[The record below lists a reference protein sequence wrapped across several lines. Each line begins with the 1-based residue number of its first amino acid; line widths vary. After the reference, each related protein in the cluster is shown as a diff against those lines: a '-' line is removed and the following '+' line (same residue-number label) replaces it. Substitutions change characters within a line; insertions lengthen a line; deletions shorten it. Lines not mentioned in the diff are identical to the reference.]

1 MNSFFGR
8 LKLSHWTYL
17 LKYRDILVKGKGVDM
32 NAPVQ
37 MNPQAELDQALLV
50 ENTQPAAKSGLALD
64 KKRYMW
70 MISPS
75 LPVIG
80 IGILLGYQFSP
91 KPIKKIFALGGPIVL
106 HIIIPT
112 IDTIV
117 GKDKNNPTAEDIKLL
132 EKDPYYSRL
141 VKSFIPLQYIANVYA
156 CYLVSRKNTSLLDKI
171 LLGISMGAINGIA
184 INTAH
189 ELSHKTDRIDHI
201 LSHLAL
207 VPSGYNHFR
216 IEHPYGHHKRAATPE
231 DPASSQMGETFYEFL
246 PRTVIGSFKS
256 AIEIETRRL
265 KRKGLGFWNKENELL
280 QGFGMSAAFHSSML
294 GIFGLATLPYLI
306 AQSAYSISLFEI
318 INYIEHYGLLR
329 QKDENG
335 KYERTM
341 PEHSWNNN
349 NIVTNLFLYQL
360 QRHSDH
366 HAYPTRP
373 FQALRHFDEA
383 PELPSGY
390 ASMLLPALIP
400 PIWFKMM
407 DKRVFEHY
415 QGDLNKA
422 NIYPKRR
429 AKIFKKF
436 AVIDKLLNRDKV
448 ES

>member
-1 MNSFFGR
+1 MS
-8 LKLSHWTYL
+8 
-17 LKYRDILVKGKGVDM
+17 IV

-37 MNPQAELDQALLV
+37 LQDQQIQEIMV
-50 ENTQPAAKSGLALD
+50 KSGLALD
-64 KKRYMW
+64 KKRYLW
-70 MISPS
+70 AISPA

-106 HIIIPT
+106 HVIIPT
-112 IDTIV
+112 IDTLV
-117 GKDKNNPTAEDIKLL
+117 GKDKNNPSAEDIKLL
-132 EKDPYYSRL
+132 ENDPYYARL
-141 VKSFIPLQYIANVYA
+141 VKSFIPLQYIANIYA
-156 CYLVSRKNTSLLDKI
+156 CYIVSRKSTSLLDKI

-189 ELSHKTDRIDHI
+189 ELSHKSNRLDHI

-256 AIEIETRRL
+256 AIEIETQRL
-265 KRKGLGFWNKENELL
+265 KRKGLKFWSKDNELL
-280 QGFGMSAAFHSSML
+280 QGWGMSAAFHSAMVA
-294 GIFGLATLPYLI
+294 IFGTATLPYLI
-306 AQSAYSISLFEI
+306 TQSAYSISLFEI

-400 PIWFKMM
+400 PMWFKMM
-407 DKRVFEHY
+407 DKRVFDHY
-415 QGDLNKA
+415 KGDLNKA
-422 NIYPKRR
+422 NIFPKRR

-436 AVIDKLLNRDKV
+436 GLVDKLFKQENV
-448 ES
+448 

>member
-50 ENTQPAAKSGLALD
+50 ENTQPTAKSGLALD

>member
-91 KPIKKIFALGGPIVL
+91 KPIKKIFVLGGPIVL

-156 CYLVSRKNTSLLDKI
+156 CYLVSRKDTSLLDKI

-407 DKRVFEHY
+407 DKQVFEHY

-436 AVIDKLLNRDKV
+436 TVIDKLLNRDKV

>member
-1 MNSFFGR
+1 
-8 LKLSHWTYL
+8 
-17 LKYRDILVKGKGVDM
+17 M
-32 NAPVQ
+32 NAPVKMPEQ
-37 MNPQAELDQALLV
+37 QSGEPIK
-50 ENTQPAAKSGLALD
+50 KSGLALD
-64 KKRYMW
+64 KKRYLW
-70 MISPS
+70 AISPS

-80 IGILLGYQFSP
+80 IGILAGYQFAP
-91 KPIKKIFALGGPIVL
+91 KPLKKVFALGGPIVL
-106 HIIIPT
+106 HIIIPA
-112 IDTIV
+112 IDTLV
-117 GKDKNNPTAEDIKLL
+117 GKDNNNPTAEDIQLL
-132 EKDPYYSRL
+132 EQDPYYARL
-141 VKSFIPLQYIANVYA
+141 VKTFIPLQYMANVYA
-156 CYLVSRKNTSLLDKI
+156 CWLTSRDTTSWLDKV

-189 ELSHKTDRIDHI
+189 ELSHKANRIDHI

-231 DPASSQMGETFYEFL
+231 DPASSKMGETFYEFL

-256 AIEIETRRL
+256 AIEIETQRL
-265 KRKGLGFWNKENELL
+265 KRKGLSFWSKDNELL
-280 QGFGMSAAFHSSML
+280 QGWGMSVGFHASML
-294 GIFGLATLPYLI
+294 KLFGTKILPYQF
-306 AQSAYSISLFEI
+306 AQSLYSIGLFEI

-329 QKDENG
+329 QKDQNG

-390 ASMLLPALIP
+390 ASMLLPAMIP
-400 PIWFKMM
+400 PLWFKMM

-429 AKIFKKF
+429 KVIFKKF
-436 AVIDKLLNRDKV
+436 GAIDKLLNKA

>member
-1 MNSFFGR
+1 
-8 LKLSHWTYL
+8 
-17 LKYRDILVKGKGVDM
+17 M
-32 NAPVQ
+32 NAPVILNEQ
-37 MNPQAELDQALLV
+37 QLQEVSTKSLL
-50 ENTQPAAKSGLALD
+50 ELD
-64 KKRYMW
+64 KKRYLW
-70 MISPS
+70 AISPA

-80 IGILLGYQFSP
+80 IGILAGYQFAP
-91 KPIKKIFALGGPIVL
+91 KPLKKVFALGGPIVL
-106 HIIIPT
+106 HLVIPVIDSII
-112 IDTIV
+112 
-117 GKDKNNPTAEDIKLL
+117 GKDSNNPTDEDIKRL
-132 EKDPYYSRL
+132 EQDTYYSRL
-141 VKSFIPLQYIANVYA
+141 VKSFIPFQYVANVYA
-156 CYLVSRKNTSLLDKI
+156 CYLVSRENTSFLDKI

-189 ELSHKTDRIDHI
+189 ELSHKHNKFDQYA
-201 LSHLAL
+201 SHLAL
-207 VPSGYNHFR
+207 APSGYNHFR
-216 IEHPYGHHKRAATPE
+216 IEHTYGHHKRAATPE
-231 DPASSQMGETFYEFL
+231 DPASAQMGETFYEFL

-265 KRKGLGFWNKENELL
+265 KRRGLAFWTKENELL
-280 QGFGMSAAFHSSML
+280 HGWLMSATFHGTMLKLFGM
-294 GIFGLATLPYLI
+294 GTLPYLI
-306 AQSAYSISLFEI
+306 SQSVYAIGLFEV

-390 ASMLLPALIP
+390 ATMLLPALIP
-400 PIWFKMM
+400 AIWFKMM

-415 QGDLNKA
+415 KGDLNKA

-429 AKIFKKF
+429 AKLFKKF
-436 AVIDKLLNRDKV
+436 AVIDKLLNK
-448 ES
+448 

>member
-1 MNSFFGR
+1 
-8 LKLSHWTYL
+8 
-17 LKYRDILVKGKGVDM
+17 M
-32 NAPVQ
+32 NAP
-37 MNPQAELDQALLV
+37 LKLL
-50 ENTQPAAKSGLALD
+50 ETQSQSHTARGLD
-64 KKRYMW
+64 KKRYLW

-80 IGILLGYQFSP
+80 VGILAGYQFAP
-91 KPIKKIFALGGPIVL
+91 RPLKKVFAVGGPLLL
-106 HIIIPT
+106 HVVIPA
-112 IDTIV
+112 IDTLI
-117 GKDKNNPTAEDIKLL
+117 GQDKNNPTAEDIKVL
-132 EKDPYYSRL
+132 EQDPYYARL
-141 VKSFIPLQYIANVYA
+141 VKTFIPLQYIANIYA
-156 CYLVSRKNTSLLDKI
+156 CYLTSRPETSLLDKV
-171 LLGISMGAINGIA
+171 LLGMSMGAINGIA

-189 ELSHKTDRIDHI
+189 ELSHKPEKLDHI

-207 VPSGYNHFR
+207 VPSFYNHFR

-231 DPASSQMGETFYEFL
+231 DPASSKMGETFYEFL

-256 AIEIETRRL
+256 ALEIERHRL
-265 KRKGLGFWNKENELL
+265 KRKGLTFWSKQNELI
-280 QGFGMSAAFHSSML
+280 QGWGMSTAFHSSML
-294 GIFGLATLPYLI
+294 AVFGQSILPYLI
-306 AQSAYSISLFEI
+306 VQSTYSITLFEL

-329 QKDENG
+329 QKDTQG

-400 PIWFKMM
+400 AWWFKVM
-407 DKRVFEHY
+407 DQRVFEHY
-415 QGDLNKA
+415 RGDLNKA
-422 NIYPKRR
+422 NIFSKR
-429 AKIFKKF
+429 KVSIFKKF
-436 AVIDKLLNRDKV
+436 GLKLT
-448 ES
+448 E

>member
-1 MNSFFGR
+1 
-8 LKLSHWTYL
+8 
-17 LKYRDILVKGKGVDM
+17 M
-32 NAPVQ
+32 NAPLKIQDVQ
-37 MNPQAELDQALLV
+37 TLEQKP
-50 ENTQPAAKSGLALD
+50 SGLVLD
-64 KKRYMW
+64 KKRYLW
-70 MISPS
+70 MISPA

-80 IGILLGYQFSP
+80 LGILAGYHFGP
-91 KPIKKIFALGGPIVL
+91 RPLKKVFALGGPLVL
-106 HIIIPT
+106 HVIIPI
-112 IDTIV
+112 IDTLI
-117 GKDKNNPTAEDIKLL
+117 GKDNNNPSADEVKLL

-141 VKSFIPLQYIANVYA
+141 VKSFIPLQYAANIYA
-156 CYLVSRKNTSLLDKI
+156 CYLTSRKETSLADKL

-189 ELSHKTDRIDHI
+189 ELSHKPDRIDHI

-216 IEHPYGHHKRAATPE
+216 VEHPYGHHKRAATPE
-231 DPASSQMGETFYEFL
+231 DPASSKMGETFYEFL

-256 AIEIETRRL
+256 AVEIERNRL
-265 KRKGLGFWNKENELL
+265 KRKDLNFWSKDNELL
-280 QGFGMSAAFHSSML
+280 QGWGMSAIFHSSMVAL
-294 GIFGLATLPYLI
+294 FGKGVIPYLAT
-306 AQSAYSISLFEI
+306 QSAYSITLFEI

-329 QKDENG
+329 QQDEQG
-335 KYERTM
+335 KYERTK

-349 NIVTNLFLYQL
+349 NIVTNLLLYQL

-383 PELPSGY
+383 PELPNGY

-400 PIWFKMM
+400 SWWFKMM
-407 DKRVFEHY
+407 DQRVYDHY

-429 AKIFKKF
+429 AKLFKKF
-436 AVIDKLLNRDKV
+436 GVIDRLLTSTK
-448 ES
+448 